1 MIDYLT
7 PLLEGTPA
15 ADWRGPVRPVGTA
28 PVRQADGEEA
38 APNAA
43 APREVGDLETA
54 RRAGAEELAPSDPVR
69 DQDILWSEP
78 PGRRTT
84 GAAALEAQLRR
95 SGRLSQAAQTGGAAV
110 TVALPEGAQPAA
122 SAADLTALDRAV
134 RRDARRYDSGFTLY

>member
-7 PLLEGTPA
+7 PLLEGTPEV
-15 ADWRGPVRPVGTA
+15 DGRGPVRPVGTA

-69 DQDILWSEP
+69 DISWPEVP
-78 PGRRTT
+78 ARRTT